1 MDSSS
6 LLGQLID
13 ALRCLPGVGP
23 KSAQR
28 MALHLLERDRAGGL
42 HLAGVLQAAMAQ
54 IGRCS
59 VCRDLTENDL
69 CRICANQRRDA
80 SLLCVVESPSDV
92 LAIEQA
98 TGYQGRYFV
107 LMGRL
112 SPLDGVG
119 PAELGLDELAAR
131 LQDSPPAEMIIATNP
146 TVEGEA
152 TAYYLQRMAQKSG
165 VKVTRIA
172 HGVPLGGELEFTD
185 QSTIAH
191 AFTRR
196 LQVAED

>member
-1 MDSSS
+1 MSSEP
-6 LLGQLID
+6 LLDQFIE

-28 MALHLLERDRAGGL
+28 MALHLLERDREGGV
-42 HLAGVLQAAMAQ
+42 HLSTMLEAAMEQ

-59 VCRDLTENDL
+59 QCRNLTELETCKICSNEQRDRSQL
-69 CRICANQRRDA
+69 CI
-80 SLLCVVESPSDV
+80 VESPSDV
-92 LAIEQA
+92 MAIEQA
-98 TGYQGRYFV
+98 TGYSGLYFV

-112 SPLDGVG
+112 SPLDGIG
-119 PAELGLDELAAR
+119 PEELGLDELAER
-131 LQDSPPAEMIIATNP
+131 LNAKPPKEMIIATNP

-152 TAYYLQRMAQKSG
+152 TAFYLQRMAQKHGITVS
-165 VKVTRIA
+165 RIA

-191 AFTRR
+191 AFSSR
-196 LQVAED
+196 QSVDM